1 MKHAPPDLRSDIQS
15 LMNSLDEH
23 KVYQILKG
31 RMLKDDELAKDVIGV
46 GLQNLT
52 AGEKNPLAEYN
63 GALKRLRNMN
73 PVTLTI
79 VQEPSELTG
88 HPSTPQ
94 PRPPTSETSVT
105 LSTVLAEEIDDDLKG
120 GSIPEEPN
128 EIEQILDDLERGL
141 VEETLPCLTED
152 DVAYDMDEVLVEF
165 DDADI
170 DSDESGVSEEGDS
183 DVLGEEENESTI
195 ST

>member
-1 MKHAPPDLRSDIQS
+1 
-15 LMNSLDEH
+15 MNSLDEH

-31 RMLKDDELAKDVIGV
+31 RMLKDDELAKDVIRIAL
-46 GLQNLT
+46 GLRNLT

-63 GALKRLRNMN
+63 GALRRLQKRRNMK
-73 PVTLTI
+73 PVTLT
-79 VQEPSELTG
+79 VVHEPSELTA

-105 LSTVLAEEIDDDLKG
+105 PSTVLAEEIDDDKG
-120 GSIPEEPN
+120 SSIPEELN

-152 DVAYDMDEVLVEF
+152 DVAYDMDEVLVE
-165 DDADI
+165 DDADR
-170 DSDESGVSEEGDS
+170 
-183 DVLGEEENESTI
+183 
-195 ST
+195 